1 MTVMAELILCSL
13 TATGSKTKQH
23 DRLFISPASMSSPF
37 GRQQPCLSLIIGGI
51 VAPCGV
57 LSDHSAPLRKRN
69 SSEDRIPKG

>member
-1 MTVMAELILCSL
+1 MAELILCSL

-23 DRLFISPASMSSPF
+23 DRLFISPA
-37 GRQQPCLSLIIGGI
+37 I
-51 VAPCGV
+51 APCGV